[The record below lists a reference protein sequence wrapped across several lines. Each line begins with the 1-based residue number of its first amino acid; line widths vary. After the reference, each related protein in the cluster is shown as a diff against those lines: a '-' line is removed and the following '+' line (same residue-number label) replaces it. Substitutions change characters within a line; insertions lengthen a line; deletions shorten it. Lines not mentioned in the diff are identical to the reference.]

1 MLLTALAPVS
11 LAWAQ
16 SGGGLR
22 PTASVSQTFTDNAEQ
37 SSGEK
42 TAESITRLSAGLGYS
57 SRSGVVQGRANYA
70 ISQVLYARRDER
82 NTLQH
87 SLLADLSAELVPGRG
102 SVNLMASVAQTAK
115 SAFGA
120 QPSDDGR
127 SNDNTSEL
135 ATVSLSPRWN
145 GALFGLLAYSATG
158 AYQVSDTVGTDR
170 GDSTVRSA
178 NLNLSPL
185 SAGRLSWNLSFSHQL
200 ASYKA
205 GNSTETDSVSLGAGW
220 QIPEADLSLRAST
233 GREFGDLA
241 SRSGGGRGTWT
252 AGASWAPSPR
262 TSLDATV
269 GHRPSGKTYQLGLSY
284 RTPLTVWRA
293 SASRNQVASQ
303 GLTSLSLGTNYDLFF
318 AQFASLEPDPVKRD
332 LLVLDFLNRNGLA
345 RNGLVRGSFLSSAQT
360 IDERVDLS
368 AAWRSGRSAV
378 TVSYSRSQ
386 SQRADTAVQADDDL
400 ADSTRVRM
408 DDVALNLSHQLAPD
422 LNANLNLGAHRSRG
436 DLAAQT
442 SHSRS
447 ASVSLGGAVSSRASW
462 SMSAR
467 RNLNKTG
474 SRSYSESSLTGTYSL
489 QF

>member
-1 MLLTALAPVS
+1 MLLSALTPVS

-16 SGGGLR
+16 SSGGLN
-22 PTASVSQTFTDNAEQ
+22 PTASIAQTFTDNAEQ
-37 SSGEK
+37 SSNQK
-42 TAESITRLSAGLGYS
+42 TSESITRLSAGLGYA
-57 SRSGVVQGRANYA
+57 SRSGMVQGRANYA

-87 SLLADLSAELVPGRG
+87 SLLADLTADLVPGRG

-127 SNDNTSEL
+127 GNDNTTEL
-135 ATVSLSPRWN
+135 ATLSLSPRWN

-170 GDSTVRSA
+170 GDSTLRSA
-178 NLNLSPL
+178 TLSLSPL
-185 SAGRLSWNLSFSHQL
+185 SAGRLSWNLSFRHQL

-205 GNSTETDSVSLGAGW
+205 GNSTETDSVNLGAGW

-233 GREFGDLA
+233 GREYSDLA
-241 SRSGGGRGTWT
+241 GRAGRGRGTWT
-252 AGASWAPSPR
+252 AGASWVPSPR

-284 RTPLTVWRA
+284 RTALTIWRA
-293 SASRNQVASQ
+293 SASRNLAASQ
-303 GLTSLSLGTNYDLFF
+303 GLTSVSLGTNYDLFF

-332 LLVLDFLNRNGLA
+332 VLVLDFLNRNGLA

-360 IDERVDLS
+360 IDERLDLS
-368 AAWRSGRSAV
+368 TAWRSGRSAV
-378 TVSYSRSQ
+378 TLSYSHSQ
-386 SQRADTAVQADDDL
+386 SQRADATVQADDDL
-400 ADSTRVRM
+400 ANSSRVRM
-408 DDVALNLSHQLAPD
+408 DDLGLNLSHQLAPD
-422 LNANLNLGAHRSRG
+422 LNANLNLGTQRSRG

-442 SHSRS
+442 RHTRS
-447 ASVSLGGAVSSRASW
+447 ASVSLGGRASSRASW
-462 SMSAR
+462 SLAAR
-467 RNLNKTG
+467 RNLNETG
-474 SRSYSESSLTGTYSL
+474 LRSYSESSLTGTYSL